1 MNKIDENIDWEKE
14 APLLA
19 SLPRTTPFRAPDQY
33 FDDLQSRIHQ
43 SVFIDGL
50 MQKDHQGFTVPNG
63 YFEELGTNI
72 NAKIA
77 LDKFKMPVNTDGF
90 KTPDHYFDN
99 LNAKILSK
107 TSALKPERKVFKLWN
122 SDLMRYAAAA
132 CFILITASGLYLN
145 QLQTLK
151 ENRNTE
157 IASEQVLYDIDES
170 VIIEHLIESQS
181 LTSVS
186 PSDTELENYILSHYS
201 TNDLA
206 NDL

>member
-1 MNKIDENIDWEKE
+1 MIDENIEWEKE

-19 SLPRTTPFRAPDQY
+19 SLPRTTPFGVPAQY
-33 FDDLQSRIHQ
+33 FDELQSHIHQ

-50 MQKDHQGFTVPNG
+50 MQKDHQGFTVPQG
-63 YFEELGTNI
+63 YFEELGANI

-77 LDKFKMPVNTDGF
+77 LDKFKTSVNADGF

-99 LNAKILSK
+99 LNAKILSR
-107 TSALKPERKVFKLWN
+107 TSALQPERKVFKLWN
-122 SDLMRYAAAA
+122 SDFMRYAAAA

-186 PSDTELENYILSHYS
+186 PSDTELENYILNNYS
-201 TNDLA
+201 ANDLA

>member
-1 MNKIDENIDWEKE
+1 MKIDENIEWEKE

-19 SLPRTTPFRAPDQY
+19 SLPRTTPFSVPVQY
-33 FDDLQSRIHQ
+33 FDELQSHIHQ

-50 MQKDHQGFTVPNG
+50 MQKDYQGFTVPEG
-63 YFEELGTNI
+63 YFEELGANI

-77 LDKFKMPVNTDGF
+77 LDKFKTSVNTDGF
-90 KTPDHYFDN
+90 KTPAHYFEN

-107 TSALKPERKVFKLWN
+107 TSALKPERKIFKLWN
-122 SDLMRYAAAA
+122 SDFMRYAAAA

-151 ENRNTE
+151 DNRNTE
-157 IASEQVLYDIDES
+157 IAREQVLYDIDES
-170 VIIEHLIESQS
+170 VIIEHLIENQS

-186 PSDTELENYILSHYS
+186 PSDTELENYILNNYS
-201 TNDLA
+201 TNELA